1 MKVSFKVKRLS
12 GVLKMFEVEESKVVV
27 KIGEDTVEVEEL
39 TVDTLKRL
47 AKERGLKKFIAEQ
60 DGQELTS
67 SDFPIT
73 DGTVVVKPY
82 YEAK

>member
-1 MKVSFKVKRLS
+1 
-12 GVLKMFEVEESKVVV
+12 MFEVEETKVTV
-27 KIGEDTVEVEEL
+27 KIGGDVVEVEEL
-39 TVDTLKRL
+39 TVETLKKL
-47 AKERGLKKFIAEQ
+47 AKERGLKKFVVEQ